1 VCIRENG
8 LKRSVL
14 THNEQISV
22 KKAARGALYLYL
34 NFVIGTAVGYLYW
47 VIVSKMVTPE
57 AVGLASTTVS
67 IATLVSNLS
76 IFGVPTGVQRFIGKA
91 FGNHDVASFRSY
103 FMGALTFLIVSSG
116 AAALILV
123 CLSEFVS
130 LSMGIPISFIVIAA
144 ILAFTSGLVTL
155 FGVVYTAS
163 IRTDIS
169 LYIGAISSTARLV
182 LGVLLISVGLEAFG
196 VAVGYLISSVVS
208 LAFLGILGVRLLRL
222 HAPRPTFHHTKEIV
236 HSGFANW
243 VPTVIATIGAQLSV
257 IVVYGFH
264 GSFEAGLYY
273 ISFAMASVISAI
285 SGSVM
290 GLSFP
295 ILSGMADGRKRACW
309 RAIKMALVIV
319 VPLTVSLAAYPEVA
333 LSFFSLDYVIASN
346 ILLVLLF
353 ATVPQG
359 LIDGVNSLAYAYG
372 KYKLVLVMGLAI
384 SVPRTVMYMTLTP
397 SMGGL
402 GAALALL
409 SGTVVGLIAAL
420 GVTRRIG
427 LKFRWQDLIGV
438 FTPLALTVVCR
449 IPIPWFIGVTI
460 ILVGSVVTYTRLGL
474 VTKMDLKELAEA
486 FLPQSLLSIGLRR
499 FGWVLRMLFGKQSLS

>member
-1 VCIRENG
+1 MYVKNG
-8 LKRSVL
+8 LKRTML
-14 THNEQISV
+14 TQNEQISV

-34 NFVIGTAVGYLYW
+34 NFIAGTVVGYLYW

-76 IFGVPTGVQRFIGKA
+76 ILGVPIGVQRFIGKA
-91 FGNHDVASFRSY
+91 FSNNDASSFKSY
-103 FMGALTFLIVSSG
+103 FMGAMTFLIFSSG
-116 AAALILV
+116 TAALILV
-123 CLSEFVS
+123 GLSGFVS
-130 LSMGIPISFIVIAA
+130 LSIGIPISFIAIAA
-144 ILAFTSGLVTL
+144 IMAFTSGLATL
-155 FGVVYTAS
+155 FGIAFISS

-169 LYIGAISSTARLV
+169 LYTGVIASAARLA
-182 LGVLLISVGLEAFG
+182 LGVLLISVGLDALG
-196 VAVGYLISSVVS
+196 VAVGYLISSIVS
-208 LAFLGILGVRLLRL
+208 LVFLGILGVRLLGL
-222 HAPRPTFHHTKEIV
+222 HAPRLTFLHTKEIV
-236 HSGFANW
+236 QSGFANW

-273 ISFAMASVISAI
+273 ISFAMASVISAV
-285 SGSVM
+285 SASVT

-295 ILSGMADGRKRACW
+295 ILSGMTDGRKRACW
-309 RAIKMALVIV
+309 RAIKISLVIV

-333 LSFFSLDYVIASN
+333 LGFFSPDYVIASN

-372 KYKLVLVMGLAI
+372 KYRLVLVMGLAI
-384 SVPRTVMYMTLTP
+384 SVPRTVMYMILTP

-402 GAALALL
+402 GAALSLL
-409 SGTVVGLIAAL
+409 SGTVIGLIAAF
-420 GVTRRIG
+420 GVTKRIG
-427 LKFRWQDLIGV
+427 LEFRWRDLIV
-438 FTPLALTVVCR
+438 AFTPLALTAVCKV
-449 IPIPWFIGVTI
+449 PIPWFLGILI
-460 ILVGSVVTYTRLGL
+460 ILAGATLTYTRLGL
-474 VTKMDLKELAEA
+474 LTKSDLKESAEA

-499 FGWVLRMLFGKQSLS
+499 FGWMLRMLFGKQRLS